1 MEQLIP
7 PLSQKRNS
15 KRFDPR
21 VTAAAT
27 LPYDHQQIGWRFLRI
42 NIDDGLSAHRFSADD
57 DQRRGRNVSLSGLL
71 KMVR

>member
-15 KRFDPR
+15 KRFDRR
-21 VTAAAT
+21 VTAAAIS
-27 LPYDHQQIGWRFLRI
+27 LHDNQQIGWRFLQF
-42 NIDDGLSAHRFSADD
+42 NIDDGLSAHGFGADD